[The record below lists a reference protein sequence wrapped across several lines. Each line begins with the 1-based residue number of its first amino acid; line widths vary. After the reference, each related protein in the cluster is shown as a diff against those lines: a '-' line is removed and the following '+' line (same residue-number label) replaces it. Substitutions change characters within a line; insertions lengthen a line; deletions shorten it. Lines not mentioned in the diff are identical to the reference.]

1 MKIRVIGQA
10 DVDDNENESAYT
22 YGKSRSKR
30 FIIVEHGGN
39 QLQWNFPP
47 RTWNT
52 TPDANADAFEPIN
65 AYFAQLDE
73 ATQLAIFEQYRKIH
87 DVLRATNM
95 QQDECED
102 LIEAIRPMAAE
113 LFSHIEP
120 MHFYNWVWTSL
131 RPTIPAS
138 AATVNFDP
146 NTMPGTRERTYLLE
160 DYKGLIPLAIVV
172 RAACP
177 FWFDFAALTKSVL
190 SREHKDQ
197 LAYSLIEQSW
207 PALSKAMERLEQFVD
222 HTVGNDRN
230 NPAAVF
236 MGIGSDD
243 FVYWILSGLVIHRLP
258 TVDALGVD
266 TATPVVSALYN
277 FIKTRINTITS
288 SQPAIKNKFAE
299 TSYSADENNQSYLEG
314 FRNRIALTVGQEALG
329 DHYLERQVDLI
340 RAGVVDPHSLLER
353 VAPGINYSLVEDAL
367 ESSKVLHDV
376 MLTDEQITI
385 AAWLFHPYSQVRTVG
400 NLLKERVVH
409 LLALAQAVLL
419 HHGKVDFAKLVTAR
433 YEPIDNS
440 SEGQTFTTVGESITP
455 LRASDRE
462 AYRSVFPLEQRGRN
476 QKKVRNFVFDDVYEL
491 VRTLQEYDITCTF
504 SNATLA
510 QIQGNN
516 PNRKYFLR
524 KDAVTMFMEYAKYL
538 AERPLVRIDPDAVYQ
553 KLIGNPTAST
563 LIDSA
568 GLAGNY

>member
-10 DVDDNENESAYT
+10 DAAGEDADSAYS

-30 FIIVEHGGN
+30 FIIVEHNGE

-52 TPDANADAFEPIN
+52 EPDANADAFDPIN
-65 AYFAQLDE
+65 AYFAQLDQ
-73 ATQLAIFEQYRKIH
+73 ATQAAIFEQYVKIH
-87 DVLRATNM
+87 GVLRATNM

-113 LFSHIEP
+113 LFSYIDP
-120 MHFYNWVWTSL
+120 TQFYNWVWTSL

-138 AATVNFDP
+138 ASTVNFDP

-258 TVDALGVD
+258 TVDVLGVN

-277 FIKTRINTITS
+277 FVKTRINTITS

-329 DHYLERQVDLI
+329 DYYLERQVDLI
-340 RAGVVDPHSLLER
+340 NSNIIDPHSLLER
-353 VAPGINYSLVEDAL
+353 VAPGISYSLVEDSLASAKAAL
-367 ESSKVLHDV
+367 TDAA
-376 MLTDEQITI
+376 LTDEQITI

-400 NLLKERVVH
+400 NLLKERVIN
-409 LLALAQAVLL
+409 LLGMAQAVLL
-419 HHGKVDFAKLVTAR
+419 HHGKNDLAILTTAV
-433 YEPIDNS
+433 YERTDA
-440 SEGQTFTTVGESITP
+440 TTDIPVIGETIAP
-455 LRASDRE
+455 MRAADRE
-462 AYRSVFPLEQRGRN
+462 AYRAVFPMEQRNRS
-476 QKKVRNFVFDDVYEL
+476 QKKVRNFVFEDIFEL
-491 VRTLQEYDITCTF
+491 VRSLQHYDINCTF
-504 SNATLA
+504 SEATLRQVQA
-510 QIQGNN
+510 NN

-524 KDAVTMFMEYAKYL
+524 RDAVTMFMEYAKYL
-538 AERPLVRIDPDAVYQ
+538 AERPIVRIDPDAVYQ
-553 KLIGNPTAST
+553 KLLGNPTAST
-563 LIDSA
+563 LIGSA